1 MAAHPD
7 HSHGHSHSHSHS
19 HGHDPNP
26 TPPAGDATLCV
37 VAPNGREVWL
47 AVEDLARLPQAR
59 AEGCYIVSTGH
70 GTSGPFAFG
79 GPTLADVIAAAWP
92 GGWQQAR
99 VVSGDGYAANL
110 AAAELPTPPAQPI
123 LLALT
128 RDDRPLSRAQGLVR
142 LIIPQGDA
150 DALRQVKWVARILL
164 DPT

>member
-1 MAAHPD
+1 M
-7 HSHGHSHSHSHS
+7 
-19 HGHDPNP
+19 
-26 TPPAGDATLCV
+26 
-37 VAPNGREVWL
+37 
-47 AVEDLARLPQAR
+47 
-59 AEGCYIVSTGH
+59 
-70 GTSGPFAFG
+70 
-79 GPTLADVIAAAWP
+79 
-92 GGWQQAR
+92 
-99 VVSGDGYAANL
+99 VSGDGYAANL